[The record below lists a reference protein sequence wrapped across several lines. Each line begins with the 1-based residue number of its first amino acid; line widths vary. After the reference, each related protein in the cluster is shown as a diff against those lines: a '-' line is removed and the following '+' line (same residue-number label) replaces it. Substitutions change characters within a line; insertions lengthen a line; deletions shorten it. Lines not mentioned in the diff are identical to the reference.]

1 MRGGG
6 ILMKR
11 WRRMLC
17 GVLAGL
23 ALLCGCA
30 GTAEDAGPDPAG
42 LSSMEEQ
49 PEIPVNEKAL
59 TQEDWKSMRVVAH
72 AMGAADGRFE
82 TNSLDAF
89 LQSYAA
95 GQRVFEVDL
104 QFTSDGHLVARHDW
118 DQISYYNL
126 EQTYAEVMDWETFKA
141 TPIAFFYTP
150 LDADDLVAL
159 MRMYPDVYLVTDSKD
174 TGEEAVRAQIRTL
187 DAAVRAGGDPEVW
200 DRIVVQIYHEE
211 MYDWVSQ
218 EAPVINWIFTLYQI
232 ADPDYEEI
240 GRFCRSRHIPVV
252 TMSSDRADRENCA
265 ALHDSGCLV
274 YLHTVNRLRTM
285 LEMAWLA
292 DGFYSDCVTQ
302 EQYKAALSGTNEMY
316 LGELPVIE

>member
-1 MRGGG
+1 
-6 ILMKR
+6 MKK

-23 ALLCGCA
+23 TLLCGCA
-30 GTAEDAGPDPAG
+30 QPAEDDGPGEDGASPVSA
-42 LSSMEEQ
+42 EVQ

-72 AMGAADGRFE
+72 AMGAVDGRFE

-104 QFTSDGHLVARHDW
+104 QFTSDGRLVARHDW
-118 DQISYYNL
+118 DQTSYYNL
-126 EQTYAEVMDWETFKA
+126 EQTYAEVLDWETFKS

-150 LDADDLVAL
+150 LDAEDLVAL
-159 MRMYPDVYLVTDSKD
+159 MRMYPDIYLVTDSKD
-174 TGEEAVRAQIRTL
+174 TGEETVRAQIRAL
-187 DAAVRAGGDPEVW
+187 DAAIQAGGDPEIW
-200 DRIVVQIYHEE
+200 ERIVVQIYHEE

-232 ADPDYEEI
+232 AEPDYDEI

-252 TMSSDRADRENCA
+252 TMSSDRADNENCT
-265 ALHDSGCLV
+265 ALHDCGCLV
-274 YLHTVNRLRTM
+274 YLHTVNRLRAM
-285 LEMAWLA
+285 LELAWLA
-292 DGFYSDCVTQ
+292 DGYYSDCVTQ
-302 EQYKAALSGTNEMY
+302 EQYAAVLAGTNEMY
-316 LGELPVIE
+316 LGELPANE